1 MDLGAVEAQVML
13 ALESFDGTWLVG
25 LAVFGVH
32 LVLLGWLVI
41 RSGYVTRALG
51 WILMAAGVAYLAD
64 TLANA
69 AVADYSGIASFM
81 LAIVAVPSMI
91 GEGWFGIWLVRTR
104 GLAV

>member
-13 ALESFDGTWLVG
+13 ALESFDGTLLVG
-25 LAVFGVH
+25 LAV
-32 LVLLGWLVI
+32 WLVI